1 MERGIA
7 MTAEPERT
15 TPNTRAGFDRL
26 SLYGEHAAACSTDLS
41 DNTNLWGT
49 PPAAERVLRN
59 LSSSDVRRY
68 PSAYTSDLKAALATY
83 VDVEPAMIVT
93 GCGSDNI
100 LDCAIRAFGNPGGS
114 LACCDPTFTM
124 IPVFAQLN
132 GLSTRLCR
140 FDDDGDIPV
149 DELLSS
155 EADVIYICSPNN
167 PTGASASLDRIETI
181 ATSFRGLVIIDQ
193 AYAEYSSMSLT
204 SLVTRHPNVLI
215 ARTMSKVFGMA
226 GLRIGY
232 GIGNPAVV
240 REIEKS
246 RGPYMVGAT
255 AQAAALAALAEDLP
269 WISNVVRETL
279 VNRGR
284 LVSEL
289 LKLGYNPLPSDANF
303 VLVPVTDEL
312 HIVRKLLDEGVGV
325 RSFTSLAG
333 IGGAIRVT
341 VGPWEMMQNFLDAL
355 GSASS

>member
-1 MERGIA
+1 
-7 MTAEPERT
+7 MTAGSERP
-15 TPNTRAGFDRL
+15 TPITRAGFDRL
-26 SLYGEHAAACSTDLS
+26 SLYGENAPQCSTDLS

-49 PPAAERVLRN
+49 PPAAERILRS
-59 LSSSDVRRY
+59 LASSDVRRY
-68 PSAYTSDLKAALATY
+68 PSAYTADLKAALADY
-83 VDVEPAMIVT
+83 VGVEPGMIVT

-100 LDCAIRAFGNPGGS
+100 LDCAIRAFGDPGGS

-124 IPVFAQLN
+124 IPVFTQLN
-132 GLSTRLCR
+132 GLHTKLCH
-140 FDDDGDIPV
+140 FDSDGDISAE
-149 DELLSS
+149 ELLSS
-155 EADVIYICSPNN
+155 GADIIYICSPNN
-167 PTGASASLDRIETI
+167 PTGASASLDRIEMI

-193 AYAEYSSMSLT
+193 AYAEYSATLLT

-255 AQAAALAALAEDLP
+255 AQAAAMAALAEDLP
-269 WISNVVRETL
+269 WISNVVSETL
-279 VNRGR
+279 ANRRR

-289 LKLGYNPLPSDANF
+289 EILGYKALPSDANF
-303 VLVPVTDEL
+303 VLVPVPEESR
-312 HIVRKLLDEGVGV
+312 IVRKLLDNGVGV
-325 RSFTSLAG
+325 RSFESLAG

-341 VGPWEMMQNFLDAL
+341 IGPWEMMQQFLDAL
-355 GSASS
+355 GRSS

>member
-1 MERGIA
+1 
-7 MTAEPERT
+7 MTAGPERT
-15 TPNTRAGFDRL
+15 TPITRSGFDRL
-26 SLYGEHAAACSTDLS
+26 SLYGEHVAVCSTDLS

-49 PPAAERVLRN
+49 PPAAERVLRSI
-59 LSSSDVRRY
+59 SSSDVRRY
-68 PSAYTSDLKAALATY
+68 PSAYTSDLKAALAAY
-83 VDVEPAMIVT
+83 VGVEPAMIVT

-132 GLSTRLCR
+132 GLNTRLCR
-140 FDDDGDIPV
+140 FDSKGDISV

-155 EADVIYICSPNN
+155 EADIIYICSPNN

-193 AYAEYSSMSLT
+193 AYAEYSSTSLT
-204 SLVTRHPNVLI
+204 PLVTRHPNLLI
-215 ARTMSKVFGMA
+215 TRTMSKVFGMA

-232 GIGNPAVV
+232 GVGNPAVV

-255 AQAAALAALAEDLP
+255 AQAAAMAALAEDLP
-269 WISNVVRETL
+269 WISNVISETL
-279 VNRGR
+279 ANRAR

-289 LKLGYNPLPSDANF
+289 ETLGYKPLSSDANF
-303 VLVPVTDEL
+303 VLIPVTDES
-312 HIVRKLLDEGVGV
+312 HIVRNLLDNGVGV
-325 RSFTSLAG
+325 RSFANLAG

-341 VGPWEMMQNFLDAL
+341 IGPWEMMQQFLDAL
-355 GSASS
+355 GRSSPSSP